1 MSVYKTQRSESS
13 IEYLD
18 NARKLATFTR
28 KCCLKIPKRYT
39 FFGATGLANLADEV
53 YNKSRM
59 ANSVYPTTKAEAE
72 LRRSFL
78 IQANA
83 SLQALIGQLAIM
95 AEILLQ
101 SGQCDSWIYNALK
114 EWGELTSKQAVLLFK
129 VKKSDKERYKNL
141 C

>member
-18 NARKLATFTR
+18 NARKLAQFTR
-28 KCCLKIPKRYT
+28 QCCLKIPKRYT
-39 FFGATGLANLADEV
+39 FFGGIGLANLADEV

-59 ANSVYPTTKAEAE
+59 ANSVYPTTKSEAE
-72 LRRSFL
+72 LRRSYI

-83 SLQALIGQLAIM
+83 SLQALIGQIDIM
-95 AEILLQ
+95 SYLLVNG
-101 SGQCDSWIYNALK
+101 GQCDSWIYNALK
-114 EWGELTSKQAVLLFK
+114 EWGELTSKQAVLLSK